1 MLSFHLS
8 TQVKTPVKDLRQS
21 QVASLR
27 DYAVHSSPTLTETYN
42 CEPYTESANPLH
54 SSVPKGGSPSSG
66 SNITH
71 THGNDYQR
79 QDVKRVDRVEVTVM
93 GTGMG
98 SGTGTGVETGLNT
111 GAATVTGSG
120 TKILDS
126 RRGSLSSAGKHQQK
140 TLADLSI
147 LYNSTTASSRAKQ
160 CNSIEPF
167 ALHTSS
173 LQNGLPDS
181 SEDRDREREKEKDNV
196 TEKGMKTTTPSAV
209 LTGTNSRK
217 SSKSI
222 LPRDIIP
229 DNTLSGAKSVRGG
242 RRESDKE
249 TVKTVE
255 NENTKIEYTDLMKQK
270 EIDNCFEWVK
280 KASELLQQLPPSS
293 SSSPSHTLS
302 PPPLSPPQSNLL
314 QYSSPGDRDVNGGE
328 VHADLNTSLRA
339 ARDEHIRQITATA
352 AFIRHKVGR
361 SVDISDKNYENL
373 AKSVS
378 CENSKNQKNG
388 NWISPTNKI
397 RQSLSTKSTD
407 NRDVLSP
414 SAIDGIALLKL
425 KNSAEKKGL
434 KEGAREGVK
443 EVVIEGVKQDDP
455 DPSRALQL
463 EAMIAYLKNEAE
475 AKPGEPY
482 TRSPFPFIFPST
494 TNSPL
499 PHEMAALPMTP
510 STLPTTPSSLPL
522 PPPLSLPHSQ
532 PPSHHSPDLHPG
544 QNKYSSPYSDTPSYA
559 QGTPTTSIPLPC
571 YSSPVQT
578 ASNLTTPSS
587 SVIPMPRSPAVLPL
601 YTPPP
606 QIPCMQRSLTPP
618 PSLIRPSLSGSQLL
632 RTPPRSA
639 SPSLS
644 MPVPYPSSTANDT
657 YGYGYPRSAS
667 PSSFTGS
674 STSTT
679 PSTPPSSTAAGAVGV
694 GGVGVYSHTHTSAA
708 ISALTESP
716 GRNLKKNQ
724 VQSFFKTQRS
734 ESTERG
740 LSESQSQS
748 QPINLMNS
756 YDKFPLTQLLINESI
771 CEIQNNQPLT
781 PQPLPLSPTEY
792 DSHSPPFILS
802 TTHSPTHSSAP
813 SPPYISNQFAT
824 SSPVSSTTH
833 SSIGTPSHRVQL
845 SSPAP
850 VPALAPV
857 PNLVRPNAL
866 SRKSANSGINE
877 KGIPESASSRS
888 TVSPLSVIS
897 NEMLNNKTDKNSE
910 IIQKKIEKAL
920 ISHEIK
926 TNKEEKNKKIK
937 TPEINILTQDRWSS
951 PMKKLIPKN
960 STILNAEEKKKQRML
975 YGIKAITEK
984 TNNLIKEKKIKME
997 AENEKIFQI
1006 DNNDDNSDNKNKII
1020 NKSKSKEHSS
1030 KKKSDVWD
1038 GNITSSS
1045 IIETPEKKTPKEL
1058 QPYLRRKINPLLK
1071 SPSTLLTPFTP
1082 TPSSINPIIKTP
1094 VLERR
1099 AFKGGDLEPVIKT
1112 PPIQLGEL
1120 LHFDCDSALLRPEW
1134 NDNTHVIPIQEP
1146 FPLPSLLSF
1155 PPSYRGIR
1163 TPPRDND
1170 SGTKSIN
1177 SNSDHDINL
1186 TDVYRNAANE
1196 TYNTHGYN
1204 PKINELDVELR
1215 LKNKIKLENEKKK
1228 IFDNCYDSIIINADS
1243 GSVNLSHFDILSVDD
1258 SVFSTLLDSPTTAVS
1273 GTCSE
1278 STTKNN
1284 LTTSNDDKNNNNNNN
1299 NNSNSNSNSNSN
1311 GKIENTYRNGQGN
1324 NNGNQNENGNKKGN
1338 ENANGHGNGNTF
1350 ESGRGRVNECSTIT
1364 PHPNQIIS
1372 VNKEI
1377 GLTMRE
1383 RMQLKLD
1390 KCEGKEKEN

>member
-1 MLSFHLS
+1 M
-8 TQVKTPVKDLRQS
+8 
-21 QVASLR
+21 
-27 DYAVHSSPTLTETYN
+27 
-42 CEPYTESANPLH
+42 
-54 SSVPKGGSPSSG
+54 
-66 SNITH
+66 
-71 THGNDYQR
+71 
-79 QDVKRVDRVEVTVM
+79 KRVDRVEVA
-93 GTGMG
+93 GTGSGMG
-98 SGTGTGVETGLNT
+98 AGTGVETGLNT
-111 GAATVTGSG
+111 GAAIVTGSG

-126 RRGSLSSAGKHQQK
+126 RRGSLSSVGKHPQK

-181 SEDRDREREKEKDNV
+181 SEERDREREREKEKDNV
-196 TEKGMKTTTPSAV
+196 TEKGMKTTTSSAV
-209 LTGTNSRK
+209 LNGTNSRK

-229 DNTLSGAKSVRGG
+229 DNTGSGAKSLRGG
-242 RRESDKE
+242 RRES
-249 TVKTVE
+249 VKTVE

-270 EIDNCFEWVK
+270 DIDNCFEWVK

-293 SSSPSHTLS
+293 SSSPSHALS
-302 PPPLSPPQSNLL
+302 PSIHSPPLSSPLSNLL
-314 QYSSPGDRDVNGGE
+314 QYSSPSNSDVDGVE

-361 SVDISDKNYENL
+361 SVDIRDKNYENL
-373 AKSVS
+373 ARSVS
-378 CENSKNQKNG
+378 CENTKNQKNG
-388 NWISPTNKI
+388 NSISPTNKI
-397 RQSLSTKSTD
+397 RNSLSTKSTD

-425 KNSAEKKGL
+425 KNSIEKKGL
-434 KEGAREGVK
+434 KEGVKVGVK
-443 EVVIEGVKQDDP
+443 DVEIEGVKQDDP

-482 TRSPFPFIFPST
+482 TRPPFPFIFPST
-494 TNSPL
+494 TSSPL
-499 PHEMAALPMTP
+499 PREMGALPMTP
-510 STLPTTPSSLPL
+510 STIPKTPSSLPL
-522 PPPLSLPHSQ
+522 PPPLSLPHSL
-532 PPSHHSPDLHPG
+532 PPSHHSPDLNPD
-544 QNKYSSPYSDTPSYA
+544 QNKYSSPYSDTPSHA
-559 QGTPTTSIPLPC
+559 QGTPSSFIPLPR

-601 YTPPP
+601 YTMPP
-606 QIPCMQRSLTPP
+606 QMPCMQRSLTPP

-644 MPVPYPSSTANDT
+644 IPVPYPSSTANDSF
-657 YGYGYPRSAS
+657 GYGYPRSAS

-694 GGVGVYSHTHTSAA
+694 GGVGVGVNGQTHSSAA

-734 ESTERG
+734 DSTERG
-740 LSESQSQS
+740 LSESQSQP

-802 TTHSPTHSSAP
+802 TTHSPTHSNAP
-813 SPPYISNQFAT
+813 SPPYISSQFAT
-824 SSPVSSTTH
+824 LSPVSSTTH

-850 VPALAPV
+850 VPAPAPV

-877 KGIPESASSRS
+877 KGIPESTSSRS
-888 TVSPLSVIS
+888 TVSPLSLKS
-897 NEMLNNKTDKNSE
+897 NETLNDKTDKNSE

-920 ISHEIK
+920 KSYEIK
-926 TNKEEKNKKIK
+926 TNKEEKNKIK
-937 TPEINILTQDRWSS
+937 KATPEINILTQDRWSS
-951 PMKKLIPKN
+951 PMSKLIPKN

-984 TNNLIKEKKIKME
+984 TNNLIKEKKIKKE
-997 AENEKIFQI
+997 AENDKITEI
-1006 DNNDDNSDNKNKII
+1006 DNNNNDNNNNDDNSDNKNKII
-1020 NKSKSKEHSS
+1020 NKIKSKEN
-1030 KKKSDVWD
+1030 KKKCDVWD

-1045 IIETPEKKTPKEL
+1045 IIETPEKKQPREL

-1071 SPSTLLTPFTP
+1071 SPSTPFTP
-1082 TPSSINPIIKTP
+1082 TQINTNPIIKTP

-1099 AFKGGDLEPVIKT
+1099 AFKGGDLEPLVKT

-1120 LHFDCDSALLRPEW
+1120 LHFDCDSALSRPEW
-1134 NDNTHVIPIQEP
+1134 NDNTRVIPIQEP
-1146 FPLPSLLSF
+1146 FPLPSLLTF
-1155 PPSYRGIR
+1155 PPSYRGIK
-1163 TPPRDND
+1163 TPPKDND
-1170 SGTKSIN
+1170 SGTKSIS

-1196 TYNTHGYN
+1196 TYSTHGYN

-1215 LKNKIKLENEKKK
+1215 LKNKIKLENEKRNHL
-1228 IFDNCYDSIIINADS
+1228 DNCYDSIIINADS

-1278 STTKNN
+1278 STPKNK
-1284 LTTSNDDKNNNNNNN
+1284 LITSNDDNNNNNNN
-1299 NNSNSNSNSNSN
+1299 GYSNSNSNNN

-1324 NNGNQNENGNKKGN
+1324 SNGNQNENGNKTGN

-1364 PHPNQIIS
+1364 PHPNQTMS

-1390 KCEGKEKEN
+1390 KCEGNEKGKEKETN